1 MKTHIDAF
9 ISFITHVINCSFTS
23 AVFPKYMGRALITP
37 VLKKPSLDSNDFSN
51 YRPVSNINFI
61 SKIIEKVA
69 SNQLKDY
76 LCKNN
81 LIDMYQ
87 SAYVSNR
94 STETALLKVKSDVLN
109 AVDRQEVVFLVMLDL
124 SAAFDTID
132 HALMLK
138 HFETNM
144 GISGCALQW
153 LKSYLESRMYQVN
166 IDGVLSETHKLDF
179 GVPQGSVLGPLCF
192 ILYTSPVGKI
202 IHKHGINF
210 HFYADDTQMYISC
223 NPKIPGACQSAL
235 TKLELCIIELSNWM
249 TSYKLKLNHSKTEF
263 FIAGTAQGLNKLP
276 SIELKVGNNIIKPSA
291 SVRNLGIVLDSHM
304 SMTQQVNSLI
314 SSVNYHLRNIRRIA
328 KFLDQDTKHHVIRCL
343 ILSRMEY
350 GNALLYGCKSKD
362 LDRLQAL
369 QNKAVKLI
377 FNAGKRDSPAPLL
390 NTLHWLP
397 IRERI
402 KYKLCMYIYKC
413 LNGTAPQYLVDF
425 ITYKPKGTRFTR
437 SSMDTTL
444 LTSQYARTS
453 IGDKSFCISGPSLW
467 NSLPKNIREAH
478 TLSGFK
484 KGLKSYLYPS

>member
-1 MKTHIDAF
+1 
-9 ISFITHVINCSFTS
+9 
-23 AVFPKYMGRALITP
+23 
-37 VLKKPSLDSNDFSN
+37 
-51 YRPVSNINFI
+51 
-61 SKIIEKVA
+61 
-69 SNQLKDY
+69 
-76 LCKNN
+76 
-81 LIDMYQ
+81 
-87 SAYVSNR
+87 
-94 STETALLKVKSDVLN
+94 
-109 AVDRQEVVFLVMLDL
+109 
-124 SAAFDTID
+124 
-132 HALMLK
+132 
-138 HFETNM
+138 
-144 GISGCALQW
+144 
-153 LKSYLESRMYQVN
+153 
-166 IDGVLSETHKLDF
+166 
-179 GVPQGSVLGPLCF
+179 
-192 ILYTSPVGKI
+192 
-202 IHKHGINF
+202 
-210 HFYADDTQMYISC
+210 
-223 NPKIPGACQSAL
+223 
-235 TKLELCIIELSNWM
+235 M

-343 ILSRMEY
+343 ILSRMDY

-377 FNAGKRDSPAPLL
+377 FNAGKRDSLAPLL

-453 IGDKSFCISGPSLW
+453 IGDKSFCISGPLLW

-484 KGLKSYLYPS
+484 KGLKSCLYPS